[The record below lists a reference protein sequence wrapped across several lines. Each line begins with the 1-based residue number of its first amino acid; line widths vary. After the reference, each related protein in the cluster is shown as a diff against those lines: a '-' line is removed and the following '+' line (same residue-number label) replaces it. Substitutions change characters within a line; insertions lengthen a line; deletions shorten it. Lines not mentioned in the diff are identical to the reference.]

1 MIDIYVQLASDA
13 IKTYLEKEELPDKST
28 IPPEIQTKR
37 AGCFVSLHTNTG
49 KLRGCVGTIIPVYKN
64 LSGEIMANAIAA
76 SQHDTRF
83 TPVSLKEL
91 ENIDINV
98 DVLSTPEQ
106 IFSDKDLDIKKYGVI
121 VQASDG
127 RDGVLLPD
135 IKGIDSVKDQLT
147 IAREKAG
154 ILPDEEISLFRF
166 TVDRHE

>member
-1 MIDIYVQLASDA
+1 MMDIYVQLAHDA
-13 IKTYLEKEELPDKST
+13 IKTYLEEEELPDKST
-28 IPPEIQTKR
+28 IPLEIQTKR
-37 AGCFVSLHTNTG
+37 AGCFVSLHSQDG
-49 KLRGCVGTIIPVYKN
+49 KLRGCIGTIYPTYKN

-91 ENIDINV
+91 EDIDINV
-98 DVLSTPEQ
+98 DILSSPEQ
-106 IFSDKDLDIKKYGVI
+106 IFSEKDLDIKKYGVI

-135 IKGIDSVKDQLT
+135 IKGIKSIKEQIT

-166 TVDRHE
+166 TVDRHK